1 MTNIN
6 EALTFP
12 MPLSFPAH
20 ALAKRLSLQ
29 SNPQRSD
36 RVYLNSLAIFAVDF
50 YLQCMGMETEPE
62 QSDSHDPIVLK
73 LMDVADLD
81 VKGLGKLECRP
92 ILGDATMLE
101 IPIEAAC
108 AERIG
113 YVAVRVNESRKQAEI
128 LGFIEHV
135 PIAADDRDIVQIPI
149 QELRSLAEFL
159 KYLHQPQPSPLVNLR
174 QWLEFIFELDWQSV
188 EDSTLAVR
196 GMSEMVFR
204 SAPNSATLRQN
215 SRGTSARTE
224 KSVERGKLINLT
236 STQAVALI
244 VTMTLQD
251 EDRVILVE
259 VCPIG
264 GQTSLPENLYI
275 RAIDDRG
282 NVAMEEI
289 ASPDRDLQLAFSG
302 ELDEQFS
309 IQIGLGE
316 ISVTE
321 NFMI

>member
-1 MTNIN
+1 MNKSN
-6 EALTFP
+6 QALTFP
-12 MPLSFPAH
+12 VPLSFTAH
-20 ALAKRLSLQ
+20 AFAKRLSLQ
-29 SNPQRSD
+29 SSPRRSD
-36 RVYLNSLAIFAVDF
+36 QVYLNSLAIFAVDF
-50 YLQCMGMETEPE
+50 YLQCMGIETEPA
-62 QSDSHDPIVLK
+62 QSDSHNPIMLK

-108 AERIG
+108 ADRIG
-113 YVAVRVNESRKQAEI
+113 YVAVRVNEFRKQAEI
-128 LGFIEHV
+128 LGFIENV
-135 PIAADDRDIVQIPI
+135 PITADDKDLVQIPL

-159 KYLHQPQPSPLVNLR
+159 EYLHQLQPSFVNLR
-174 QWLEFIFELDWQSV
+174 QWLEGIFELDWQSV

-196 GMSEMVFR
+196 GMSEMIFR

-215 SRGTSARTE
+215 SRGTLVRIE
-224 KSVERGKLINLT
+224 KSAERGKLINLT
-236 STQAVALI
+236 STQAVVLI

-264 GQTSLPENLYI
+264 GQTSLPENLCV
-275 RAIDDRG
+275 RVIDDRA

-289 ASPDRDLQLAFSG
+289 ASPGRDLQLAFNG
-302 ELDEQFS
+302 ELDEKFS
-309 IQIGLGE
+309 IQISLDE
-316 ISVTE
+316 TIITE
-321 NFMI
+321 EFVI